1 MAFHAPL
8 SNECEYNLRK
18 RGSLYVLFFL
28 FSCLPNAHFRN
39 RHIHMREHQTK
50 QDLLAL
56 CL

>member
-8 SNECEYNLRK
+8 SNECGYNLRE
-18 RGSLYVLFFL
+18 RGSFYVLFFL

-50 QDLLAL
+50 QDLLA
-56 CL
+56 